1 MPRIKEILQIESV
14 RKEKTEWN
22 KIHLFKE
29 GSFYHVFDWSAW
41 LVSTVTYSEEVRK
54 NTPDRKPIAVTRRKL
69 SDGIEYCVTGFP
81 LNSITKFIP
90 AFDPKGSNF
99 TAIDDKHLCFEV
111 EFAKKEDD
119 SEWTYEQL
127 KELYDQWKSEIPFST
142 KKEKDVQETTVNQS
156 GRNTLTGI
164 MAQVLAYPIE
174 NKTPMEN
181 TQYLSNLKAQLAQ
194 LL

>member
-1 MPRIKEILQIESV
+1 MPRIKEIIQIESV
-14 RKEKTEWN
+14 RQEKTEWN

-54 NTPDRKPIAVTRRKL
+54 NTPDRKPITVTRRKL
-69 SDGIEYCVTGFP
+69 AEGIEYCVTGFP

-90 AFDPKGSNF
+90 TFNPNSNNF
-99 TAIDDKHLCFEV
+99 TAVSDNHLCFEV
-111 EFAKKEDD
+111 ELPKTEDG

-127 KELYDQWKSEIPFST
+127 KALYDEWKNEIAFST
-142 KKEKDVQETTVNQS
+142 KSNKSEKPDVTVQS
-156 GRNTLTGI
+156 RNTLMGI
-164 MAQVLAYPIE
+164 WAEVLAYPIE

-181 TQYLSNLKAQLAQ
+181 TQYLSNLKTQLAS